1 MFKGLRGITVLVAAA
16 VVVVG
21 IAYGG
26 FVSSHESSHEDAAPG
41 SERAACCLLKARLN
55 DSDPEPRVT
64 LDPKNFQ
71 GDVRKAYEAA
81 ERNPA
86 LLAQLHC
93 YCGCDKADGHKN
105 LLDCFRDT
113 HGSTCAICVG
123 EARDAEAMA
132 NRGVPVEQIR
142 DALRARYAAAHGS

>member
-16 VVVVG
+16 VLVVAV
-21 IAYGG
+21 AYAGR
-26 FVSSHESSHEDAAPG
+26 VSTHEDATTAVVPV
-41 SERAACCLLKARLN
+41 AAGASCCLK
-55 DSDPEPRVT
+55 DPAQQLRVT

-71 GDVRKAYEAA
+71 GDVRQAYEAA

-105 LLDCFRDT
+105 LLDCFRDS

-142 DALRARYAAAHGS
+142 DALRARYAHGS

>member
-41 SERAACCLLKARLN
+41 SETAACCLLKARLN
-55 DSDPEPRVT
+55 DSDPESRVT